1 MQSDSEAGPFGL
13 RGFLWR
19 LVKTTACV
27 AVILAVLSL
36 IPLEVLFLL
45 ISPMIV
51 MTIVVVAILA
61 LMVRLYRKGR
71 HQTIIHIVLSL
82 VLLTALQFAAM
93 AWDAQRAL
101 ALEHR
106 QILAPQHAHRLVVFG
121 WTRRSCLSQCI
132 ELLAKSE
139 WQPAGNL
146 PETGEWAVFEAAKG
160 EACYAPERRKS
171 HLEFLEAGVSDLCAA
186 RTIRPAGDSALM
198 IRMNYSYGWFGPTG
212 GMPSYVPR
220 SYSGWVY
227 EVYERSDGE
236 ERLLG
241 RWLTGHIRSLS
252 YWFGLVG
259 LDGWKIGERF
269 TPAQFYSAA
278 LKAPIVGG
286 RFPGESA
293 LPPLFGQLNQ
303 YLSDPKLGEKARRAL
318 GALAMMN
325 NNGDLATVEHW
336 AADMLASTDAGHI
349 LAGLQLLAA
358 LPESDLRRFE
368 PRLLPLLHHEDDEVV
383 ILAMM
388 IARRSSKEGQSAAI
402 PGLVARARH
411 VPADRLDD
419 YVYLLVRLTG
429 SDAHSGTL
437 SEVLNVR
444 IAEARSTS
452 PSDPNLV
459 RKLERVLDD
468 L

>member
-1 MQSDSEAGPFGL
+1 MQSDVEAGPFRL

-19 LVKTTACV
+19 LVKTMACV
-27 AVILAVLSL
+27 AGILTLLSL
-36 IPLEVLFLL
+36 IPAEVLFVL

-82 VLLTALQFAAM
+82 VLLSALQFAAM

-101 ALEHR
+101 ALEQR
-106 QILAPQHAHRLVVFG
+106 QILAPQRAHRLVVFD

-132 ELLAKSE
+132 ELLAKTD

-146 PETGEWAVFEAAKG
+146 PETGEWAVFEAARG

-171 HLEFLEAGVSDLCAA
+171 HLEFLEAGFSDLCAA
-186 RTIRPAGDSALM
+186 RTIRPSGDSALM
-198 IRMNYSYGWFGPTG
+198 IRMHYSYGWFGPTG

-241 RWLTGHIRSLS
+241 RWLTGHIRPLS
-252 YWFGLVG
+252 YWFGLIG
-259 LDGWKIGERF
+259 LDGWKIGEHF
-269 TPAQFYSAA
+269 TPAQFYSMA

-293 LPPLFGQLNQ
+293 LMPLFDQLKP

-318 GALAMMN
+318 GALAVMN

-358 LPESDLRRFE
+358 LPESDLRQFE
-368 PRLLPLLHHEDDEVV
+368 PRFLPLLHHEDDEVV

-388 IARRSSKEGQSAAI
+388 IVRRSSDEAQSAAI
-402 PGLVARARH
+402 PGLVARARY
-411 VPADRLDD
+411 VPVDRLDD
-419 YVYLLVRLTG
+419 YVYLLQRLRG
-429 SDAHSGTL
+429 SDAHSGML
-437 SEVLNVR
+437 SEVLKAR
-444 IAEARSTS
+444 IAEARSAS
-452 PSDPNLV
+452 PSDPNLI